1 MEIVIKPQG
10 KLTVPLREIWA
21 KRELIYILALKD
33 LSLRYRHRLIGLI
46 WAILQP
52 LTLALVLTLVL
63 GNLNLSTSI
72 PYPIFIL
79 SGLIYWNYFLSS
91 YNRVSASLAL
101 NQTLITR
108 IYFPRLIIPLSAML
122 VGLLDFLF
130 ALVVFIGLL
139 IYLKIS
145 LTLLGLI
152 ILVVALL
159 ITFLTSLGFGLILA
173 SLLVKYKDIRELTV
187 YFTYL
192 LFFLTPVIYPRA
204 ILPASY
210 HPFLYLNPLTGV
222 IEIVRASLFNPSFQT
237 PNLGGLTISIISSL
251 VILTVGLIIFNK
263 IEKELADII

>member
-33 LSLRYRHRLIGLI
+33 LSLRYRHRLIGFA
-46 WAILQP
+46 WATLQP
-52 LTLALVLTLVL
+52 VMFALVLTLVL

-108 IYFPRLIIPLSAML
+108 IYFPRLIIPLSAMV

-130 ALVVFIGLL
+130 ALVVFIVFL
-139 IYLKIS
+139 IYLKIPLSIFS
-145 LTLLGLI
+145 LIMLI
-152 ILVVALL
+152 VALVL
-159 ITFLTSLGFGLILA
+159 TFLTSLGIGLISA
-173 SLLVKYKDIRELTV
+173 SFLVKYKDIRELIP

-192 LFFLTPVIYPRA
+192 LFFLTPVIYPRT
-204 ILPASY
+204 ILPTNY

-222 IEIVRASLFNPSFQT
+222 IETVRASLFNPGFQP
-237 PNLGGLTISIISSL
+237 PNLVGLTISVVSSL
-251 VILTVGLIIFNK
+251 VILIVGLFYFNK